1 MKFWEEEE
9 EEDKILENEILEND
23 SFGKSID
30 NQKSWKIQ
38 SWRSKRKLK
47 SRTGQSSYVARLA
60 LNYDDCRYV
69 ASIKKSENILWW
81 LYKHISISLLNYDS
95 KQKVYLSEANLGSFR
110 GLQTS
115 NGL

>member
-1 MKFWEEEE
+1 MKNFSYFRETL
-9 EEDKILENEILEND
+9 DKILENEILEND

-30 NQKSWKIQ
+30 NQKSWKIR

-69 ASIKKSENILWW
+69 ASIKKSENILW
-81 LYKHISISLLNYDS
+81 
-95 KQKVYLSEANLGSFR
+95 
-110 GLQTS
+110 
-115 NGL
+115 